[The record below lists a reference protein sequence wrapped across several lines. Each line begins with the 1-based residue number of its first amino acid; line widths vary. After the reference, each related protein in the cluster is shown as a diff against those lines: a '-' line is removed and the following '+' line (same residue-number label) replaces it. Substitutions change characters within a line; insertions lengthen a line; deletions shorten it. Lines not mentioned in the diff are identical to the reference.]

1 MIRRRPLALAVAL
14 LVLAPARSHAQAGVL
29 PRSDVESLID
39 AGRWTEAEEM
49 LYAGG
54 RARPRDPIARAR
66 LGRYLAMKGALRPG
80 LVLVEEAGEF
90 GLPST
95 TVRALATPIRTLL
108 DWRERVASSMRDST
122 IFVRPPAHAG
132 ALMRFP
138 IERAAGGDTI
148 WADLVPRMVA
158 LDSAFGANPLV
169 GLETIDAA
177 VPAFDVANHVVR
189 LSADPRS
196 PLRAVGRRYP
206 VLRSEREV
214 LVLLAPGRV
223 RPLDEALRELTPR
236 WWQLDLP
243 HGVLVAR

>member
-1 MIRRRPLALAVAL
+1 MIRRRPLALAAAL
-14 LVLAPARSHAQAGVL
+14 LVLVPATSRAQDGVL
-29 PRSDVESLID
+29 PRSRVDALID

-49 LYAGG
+49 LYAGV
-54 RARPRDPIARAR
+54 RARPRDPVARAR

-95 TVRALATPIRTLL
+95 AVRALATPIRTLL
-108 DWRERVASSMRDST
+108 DWRERVASSARDST

-132 ALMRFP
+132 ALMQFP
-138 IERAAGGDTI
+138 LERVAGGDTI
-148 WADLVPRMVA
+148 WAELVPSMVA
-158 LDSAFGANPLV
+158 LDSAFGANPRV

-196 PLRAVGRRYP
+196 ALRATGRRYP
-206 VLRSEREV
+206 VLRSERDV

>member
-1 MIRRRPLALAVAL
+1 MTRRRPFVLAAAL
-14 LVLAPARSHAQAGVL
+14 LVFAPAWSPAQNGAL
-29 PRSDVESLID
+29 PRSEVESLID
-39 AGRWTEAEEM
+39 AGRWTEAEER
-49 LYAGG
+49 LYAGV

-108 DWRERVASSMRDST
+108 EWRERVASSSRDST

-132 ALMRFP
+132 SLMQFP
-138 IERAAGGDTI
+138 LERVAGGDTI

-158 LDSAFGANPLV
+158 LDSAFGANPRV

-177 VPAFDVANHVVR
+177 VPAFDVANHDVR

-196 PLRAVGRRYP
+196 SLHAVGRRYP
-206 VLRSEREV
+206 VLRSERDV

-223 RPLDEALRELTPR
+223 RPLGEALRELAPR